1 MIESRVVFPSASPI
15 CIATNTLGRVRTSD
29 KCARSRHA
37 LLLLPRAVLAWS
49 KTSCSTR
56 IKHCHI
62 KAMRSVRT
70 RAQTNTFTTAVASRV
85 VNHKSR
91 SELVAIER
99 SSTTSTESTMG
110 NTHHRQRHRAPC
122 RAPYGQ
128 PRWPGAE
135 PHTHA
140 TRIPTRHTCSARG
153 GNHSSWTEPIV
164 PSHCSLAAEKIVCR
178 TVPSGERTGVRS

>member
-29 KCARSRHA
+29 KCARSRHCF
-37 LLLLPRAVLAWS
+37 
-49 KTSCSTR
+49 SCPEPYSRGVNLILNASTN
-56 IKHCHI
+56 KHIHNS
-62 KAMRSVRT
+62 RSI
-70 RAQTNTFTTAVASRV
+70 SRRL
-85 VNHKSR
+85 NHKSR

-99 SSTTSTESTMG
+99 SRTTSTESTMG

>member
-29 KCARSRHA
+29 KCARSRHCFSCPEPYSRGVKPHA
-37 LLLLPRAVLAWS
+37 QLAY
-49 KTSCSTR
+49 
-56 IKHCHI
+56 CHI